1 MDMINNLARKVAPV
15 IMLVLL
21 VSLLLTSCGST
32 STKTGEITP
41 EEYDDIR
48 NGMTYEE
55 VCQIIGGEP
64 IKIELAS
71 STDSILLE
79 TVENQKHGIDK
90 QSFLDSETKEK
101 IKTGLDELA
110 KLYLNGE
117 DYEQSIYYNDDDI
130 RGHWISILFA
140 YTKSEVLACD
150 KYTWQG
156 KKINENAEYRGYAVI
171 SFENGKVTNK
181 SCKDL
186 E

>member
-1 MDMINNLARKVAPV
+1 MDMINNLARKVMPM

-21 VSLLLTSCGST
+21 VSLVLTSCGST
-32 STKTGEITP
+32 STETGEITP

-48 NGMTYEE
+48 NDMTYEE

-64 IKIELAS
+64 TKIELAP
-71 STDSILLE
+71 STDTILLE
-79 TVENQKHGIDK
+79 AVENQKYVVDQK
-90 QSFLDSETKEK
+90 KSFDSERKRE

-110 KLYLNGE
+110 KLYLNNE
-117 DYEQSIYYNDDDI
+117 DYEQSPYYNDADI
-130 RGHWISILFA
+130 RDHWIVVLFA
-140 YTKSEVLACD
+140 YTESNVQACD

>member
-79 TVENQKHGIDK
+79 TVENQKYGIDK
-90 QSFLDSETKEK
+90 AIRLSPKNVGDEGGICSLPLYMAFL
-101 IKTGLDELA
+101 L
-110 KLYLNGE
+110 
-117 DYEQSIYYNDDDI
+117 
-130 RGHWISILFA
+130 
-140 YTKSEVLACD
+140 
-150 KYTWQG
+150 
-156 KKINENAEYRGYAVI
+156 
-171 SFENGKVTNK
+171 
-181 SCKDL
+181 
-186 E
+186 